1 MSKKDSTVQVVE
13 TIKMLPLSDTR
24 KWYDDFVG
32 FSKEILKSGLDY
44 GIIPSVSK
52 PSLFK
57 AGAEK
62 LRFVYGLTTEMSK
75 TSETIDYD
83 KKIYDVSYK
92 CTVKTKDGQILAECE
107 GNVNSFEP
115 KYAYSWISEDQ
126 LPEGVDKSTLKK
138 QGSVIQEFQ
147 FALQKM
153 ETTGKYG
160 KPQAYWDKWVEAKK
174 AGKCVQITKKTSTGK
189 EMTAYEIS
197 SFNYRI
203 ANPDVLG
210 LKNTMM
216 KMAQKR
222 AFVGAILM
230 ATGASEFY
238 TQDVEDME
246 FQNLSAIDEME
257 NLKHQPAEEG
267 VIVDEK
273 KDKVKDLEKGI

>member
-1 MSKKDSTVQVVE
+1 MSKTNSDLQIVE
-13 TIKMLPLSDTR
+13 TIKMLPLADTK

-44 GIIPSVSK
+44 GVIPSVSK

-62 LRFVYGLTTEMSK
+62 LRFVYGLTTEMVK

-83 KKIYDVSYK
+83 KKLYDVSYK
-92 CTVKTKDGQILAECE
+92 CTVKTKAGQVLAECE

-115 KYAYSWISEDQ
+115 KYAYTWVSEDQ
-126 LPEGVDKSTLKK
+126 IPEGLDKTKLKK

-174 AGKCVQITKKTSTGK
+174 AGKCTQIMKKTSTGK
-189 EMTAYEIS
+189 EMVAYEIA

-203 ANPDVLG
+203 ANPDVMG